1 MKRSEIAFGLLRIPI
16 DFAMVV
22 LGFLLAYKLR
32 LEGDFIPG
40 KQFEVI
46 PANFL
51 PVGDYL
57 NFGLLFGLM
66 LVAVFIFFGLYQLKN
81 TESGFHESRNVVKH
95 SLVWVMLVMSYF
107 FITREVFFSRL
118 VLIFGAIL
126 SILFIVIARFALRAI
141 ERLLLNAN
149 IGRRRVL
156 LIGANKISQKIAA
169 SLKKDPHFTVVGYLA
184 EGSARIPDLKF
195 LGSLKELQR
204 MVRKNDVESIIQ
216 TNQELSALEDREIL
230 EFCQESHLE
239 YRFIPDILEVERS
252 NIEVET
258 LGGFPLIHL
267 KPTPLDGWGRIYK
280 RTADIVLSGLGLTLL
295 SPLFLLIAIG
305 IKVDSKGPIFFSKLE
320 DGTPAY
326 RIGQTGKKFKF
337 YKFRSMKHNTHHLRA
352 GMATQSHRKG
362 PLMKI
367 KNDPRIT
374 RFGQLLRKTSF
385 DELPNLWNVF
395 KGDMSLV
402 GPRPHLP
409 EEVENYE
416 RRHHFL
422 LTIKPG
428 VTGLSQIS
436 GRSDLDFEEEARL
449 DTTYIKHWSPWLD
462 LKILIKTFLVVLK
475 GKAAD

>member
-66 LVAVFIFFGLYQLKN
+66 LVAVFILFGLYQLKN

-107 FITREVFFSRL
+107 FITREIFFSRL

-126 SILFIVIARFALRAI
+126 SILFIVIARFTLRAI
-141 ERLLLNAN
+141 ERLLLNAD
-149 IGRRRVL
+149 IGRRRVI
-156 LIGANKISQKIAA
+156 LIGANKISLKIAA

-204 MVRKNDVESIIQ
+204 MVRKNDIESIIQ

-230 EFCQESHLE
+230 NFCQESHLE

-280 RTADIVLSGLGLTLL
+280 RTADILLSGLGLTLL
-295 SPLFLLIAIG
+295 SPLFLLIALG
-305 IKVDSKGPIFFSKLE
+305 IKIDSKGPVFFSKLE

-337 YKFRSMKHNTHHLRA
+337 YKFRSMKHNTHHLRST
-352 GMATQSHRKG
+352 MAAQSHRKG

-385 DELPNLWNVF
+385 DELPNLWNVL

-428 VTGLSQIS
+428 ITGLSQIS